1 MTLDRLSERI
11 TEAKNKEG
19 KTDGRRFN
27 SRSQMKMKWE
37 IRGIIRVQNKQ
48 KKRSTA
54 GLYRGIYTKEEMEES
69 RLEQEENKKENV
81 KKELVEV
88 KKELVEGKKELVE
101 VKKESGDVVKE
112 EPMMEV
118 NGELVN

>member
-69 RLEQEENKKENV
+69 RLEQEESKKESI
-81 KKELVEV
+81 KKELVD
-88 KKELVEGKKELVE
+88 
-101 VKKESGDVVKE
+101 VKKESSPTIEPMVDVKE
-112 EPMMEV
+112 E
-118 NGELVN
+118 LVN

>member
-69 RLEQEENKKENV
+69 RLEQEANKKENV
-81 KKELVEV
+81 KKESGEV
-88 KKELVEGKKELVE
+88 TQENV
-101 VKKESGDVVKE
+101 VVKE
-112 EPMMEV
+112 EPMVEV
-118 NGELVN
+118 KEELVN